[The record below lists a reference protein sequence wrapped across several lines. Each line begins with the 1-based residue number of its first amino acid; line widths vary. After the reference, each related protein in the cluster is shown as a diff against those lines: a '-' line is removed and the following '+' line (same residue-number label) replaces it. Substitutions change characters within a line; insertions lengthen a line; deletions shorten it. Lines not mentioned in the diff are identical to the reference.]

1 GRRRAHGG
9 PLPRPAP
16 GPPPRVRDFLIQKLG
31 HTAIV
36 VFCVLTLVF
45 VVLHMTGDPVM
56 MLLPPNASRE
66 EIDAL
71 TRTLGLDQPLIVQYG
86 RFLARIA
93 RGDFGTSLQHQQPAM
108 GLVAERLPASALLAV
123 TALGLAVAVALP
135 LGIVAATRRGTVL
148 DRLAVALAALGQS
161 APIFWT
167 GLMLMLVGSVILQLL
182 PTSGYGTWR
191 HLILPALTL
200 ASYPM
205 AAIARLVRSGMLEV
219 LDADYVRTA
228 RAKGL
233 PERRVVLK
241 HTLRNAALPIVT
253 VVGLQFG
260 LLLGGAIV
268 CEMIFSWP
276 GVGRLMI
283 FAIYNRDFP
292 LVEAAVF
299 VMAMVFVAGNML
311 VDLCYAWLDPRVKL
325 RA

>member
-1 GRRRAHGG
+1 MRE
-9 PLPRPAP
+9 
-16 GPPPRVRDFLIQKLG
+16 FLIQKLG

-86 RFLARIA
+86 RFLTRIA

-108 GLVAERLPASALLAV
+108 ALVAERLPASALLAV
-123 TALGLAVAVALP
+123 TALVLAVAVAVP
-135 LGIVAATRRGTVL
+135 LGIVAAARRGTVL
-148 DRLAVALAALGQS
+148 DRLAVGLAALGQS

-191 HLILPALTL
+191 HLVLPALTL

-233 PERRVVLK
+233 PERGVVLK

-299 VMAMVFVAGNML
+299 VMAMVFVLGNMA

>member
-1 GRRRAHGG
+1 
-9 PLPRPAP
+9 
-16 GPPPRVRDFLIQKLG
+16 VRDFLIQKLG

-311 VDLCYAWLDPRVKL
+311 VDVCYAWLDPRVKL

>member
-1 GRRRAHGG
+1 
-9 PLPRPAP
+9 
-16 GPPPRVRDFLIQKLG
+16 VRDFLIQKLW
-31 HTAIV
+31 HTLIV
-36 VFCVLTLVF
+36 LFCVLTLVF

-86 RFLARIA
+86 RFLLRIA
-93 RGDFGTSLQHQQPAM
+93 HGDFGTSLQHQQPAM
-108 GLVAERLPASALLAV
+108 ALVAERLPASALLAV
-123 TALGLAVAVALP
+123 TALLLAVAVALP
-135 LGIVAATRRGTVL
+135 LGIVAAARRGTVL
-148 DRLAVALAALGQS
+148 DRLAVGLAALGQS

-233 PERRVVLK
+233 PERGVVLK

-299 VMAMVFVAGNML
+299 VMAMVFVAGNVL

>member
-1 GRRRAHGG
+1 M
-9 PLPRPAP
+9 
-16 GPPPRVRDFLIQKLG
+16 RDFLIQKLG

-135 LGIVAATRRGTVL
+135 LGIVAAARRGTVL
-148 DRLAVALAALGQS
+148 DRLAVGLAALGQS

-233 PERRVVLK
+233 PERGVVLK

-311 VDLCYAWLDPRVKL
+311 VDVCYAWLDPRVKL

>member
-1 GRRRAHGG
+1 M
-9 PLPRPAP
+9 
-16 GPPPRVRDFLIQKLG
+16 RDFLIQKLG

-71 TRTLGLDQPLIVQYG
+71 SRTLGLDQPLIVQYE

>member
-1 GRRRAHGG
+1 M
-9 PLPRPAP
+9 
-16 GPPPRVRDFLIQKLG
+16 RDFLIQKLG

-71 TRTLGLDQPLIVQYG
+71 SRTLGLDQPLIVQYG

-233 PERRVVLK
+233 PERGVVLK

>member
-1 GRRRAHGG
+1 M
-9 PLPRPAP
+9 
-16 GPPPRVRDFLIQKLG
+16 RDFLIQKLG

>member
-1 GRRRAHGG
+1 M
-9 PLPRPAP
+9 
-16 GPPPRVRDFLIQKLG
+16 RDFLIQKLG

-71 TRTLGLDQPLIVQYG
+71 SRTLGLDQPLIVQYG

-135 LGIVAATRRGTVL
+135 LGIVAAARRGTVL
-148 DRLAVALAALGQS
+148 DRLAVGLAALGQS

-233 PERRVVLK
+233 PERGVVLK

-311 VDLCYAWLDPRVKL
+311 VDVCYAWLDPRVKL

>member
-1 GRRRAHGG
+1 M
-9 PLPRPAP
+9 
-16 GPPPRVRDFLIQKLG
+16 RDFLIQKLG

-71 TRTLGLDQPLIVQYG
+71 SRTLGLDQPLIVQYG

-135 LGIVAATRRGTVL
+135 LGIVAAAHRGTVL

-233 PERRVVLK
+233 PEWRVVLK

>member
-1 GRRRAHGG
+1 
-9 PLPRPAP
+9 
-16 GPPPRVRDFLIQKLG
+16 
-31 HTAIV
+31 
-36 VFCVLTLVF
+36 VLTLVF

-71 TRTLGLDQPLIVQYG
+71 SRTLGLDQPLIVQYG

>member
-1 GRRRAHGG
+1 M
-9 PLPRPAP
+9 
-16 GPPPRVRDFLIQKLG
+16 RDFLIQKLG

-71 TRTLGLDQPLIVQYG
+71 SRTLGLDQPLIVQYG

-200 ASYPM
+200 ASYPI

-233 PERRVVLK
+233 PERGVVLK

>member
-1 GRRRAHGG
+1 
-9 PLPRPAP
+9 
-16 GPPPRVRDFLIQKLG
+16 
-31 HTAIV
+31 
-36 VFCVLTLVF
+36 
-45 VVLHMTGDPVM
+45 
-56 MLLPPNASRE
+56 
-66 EIDAL
+66 
-71 TRTLGLDQPLIVQYG
+71 
-86 RFLARIA
+86 
-93 RGDFGTSLQHQQPAM
+93 M

-135 LGIVAATRRGTVL
+135 LGIVAAARRGTVL

-228 RAKGL
+228 RAKGR
-233 PERRVVLK
+233 PERGVVLK

-311 VDLCYAWLDPRVKL
+311 VDVCYAWLDPRVKL

>member
-1 GRRRAHGG
+1 
-9 PLPRPAP
+9 
-16 GPPPRVRDFLIQKLG
+16 VREFLIQKLW

-71 TRTLGLDQPLIVQYG
+71 TRSLGLDQPLIVQYG
-86 RFLARIA
+86 RFLARVA

-108 GLVAERLPASALLAV
+108 ALVAERLPASALLAV
-123 TALGLAVAVALP
+123 TALILAVAVALP
-135 LGIVAATRRGTVL
+135 LGIVAAARRGTVL

-191 HLILPALTL
+191 HLVLPALTL
-200 ASYPM
+200 ASYPT

-233 PERRVVLK
+233 PERGVVLK

-299 VMAMVFVAGNML
+299 VMAMVFVLGNVL

>member
-1 GRRRAHGG
+1 M
-9 PLPRPAP
+9 
-16 GPPPRVRDFLIQKLG
+16 RDYVLEKLG
-31 HTAIV
+31 HTAV
-36 VFCVLTLVF
+36 VAFAVLTLVF
-45 VVLHMTGDPVM
+45 VILHLTGDPVM
-56 MLLPPNASRE
+56 MLLPPNPSRE
-66 EIDAL
+66 EIEAL
-71 TRTLGLDQPLIVQYG
+71 TRNLGLDQPLPVQYW
-86 RFLARIA
+86 RFLVKLS
-93 RGDFGTSLQHQQPAM
+93 RGDFGTSLQHQQAAM
-108 GLVAERLPASALLAV
+108 PLVLERLPASMLLAV
-123 TALGLAVAVALP
+123 TALGLAVALALP
-135 LGIVAATRRGTVL
+135 LGIIAAAKRGTAF
-148 DRLAVALAALGQS
+148 DYLAVGLAALGQS

-167 GLMLMLVGSVILQLL
+167 GLMLMLVLAVTLKLL
-182 PTSGYGTWR
+182 PTTGYGTWR
-191 HLILPALTL
+191 HLVMPALTL

-205 AAIARLVRSGMLEV
+205 AAMARLVRSGMLEV

-233 PERRVVLK
+233 RERAIVLK
-241 HTLRNAALPIVT
+241 HALKNAAMPIVT

-268 CEMIFSWP
+268 CEMIFAWP

-299 VMAMVFVAGNML
+299 VMAMVFVVGNLL